1 MTPRKGARPVK
12 AAPAADSNPLRAPPD
27 DNNDDDRDYSDDVG
41 LLSKKRIR
49 FAKDTS
55 DVPRYNWLRPYWLG
69 VGLFLVLFPFW
80 LLDSLKDPILGSL
93 TDNNLERHQPPAKL
107 FSVCTTLGLVC
118 FLEYFSNEKKRQ
130 HRIEKSRT
138 EQEILDGGGPW
149 EAMRMRD
156 ANNKHDDEISDDA
169 VPSSI
174 FAIIGLPYCLAFGFM
189 AYLLQFNA
197 NVALT
202 DGPTVT
208 FGTNPQRLWGTLGY
222 FFFAA
227 IESYGSLSVAAFWSY
242 TNSTLSLDD
251 AESFYGPIIAIA
263 QLGAACG
270 STMVTTQVWNNV
282 TLIVLACLIILLHIL
297 VMTAYSRRF
306 PPSNH
311 QIQEPTEPTTPT
323 EPTVWS
329 GVYLILKHNYVLLIF
344 GASSLYEISLT
355 VLNYQMTLLGWRRF
369 EETEHENMSVRTI
382 ALIFVVNKLRRLDF
396 QAFVRDLS

>member
-1 MTPRKGARPVK
+1 MSSPRKKTAQPVQTPSGADP
-12 AAPAADSNPLRAPPD
+12 NPLDGPSQQVD
-27 DNNDDDRDYSDDVG
+27 GNDDDREEYSDYVG

-49 FAKDTS
+49 FANDAS
-55 DVPRYNWLRPYWLG
+55 DISRYNWLRPYWLG

-93 TDNNLERHQPPAKL
+93 TDNNLERHQPTAKL
-107 FSVCTTLGLVC
+107 FSVCTTLALVC

-130 HRIEKSRT
+130 HRLEKNIT

-149 EAMRMRD
+149 ESMRMVD
-156 ANNKHDDEISDDA
+156 DTDKHAREEEVSDDA

-242 TNSTLSLDD
+242 TNSTLSLED
-251 AESFYGPIIAIA
+251 AERFYGPVIAIA

-297 VMTAYSRRF
+297 VMTSYSRRF

-311 QIQEPTEPTTPT
+311 QIQESVVEPTTTPT
-323 EPTVWS
+323 EPTLWS
-329 GVYLILKHNYVLLIF
+329 GVYLILRHNYVLLIF

-382 ALIFVVNKLRRLDF
+382 RLIYLFFVSDR
-396 QAFVRDLS
+396 